1 MPFSDLVAP
10 ARRFLDLPRGERRL
24 TIDAWWQLFL
34 VAALLRWRAR
44 ETLAAALSEAPSETA
59 PLPAREP
66 APAPECQPIVRA
78 LGRAAAHHLW
88 PMTCLPRALALRRML
103 ARRGIPATL
112 RIGVRR
118 AGASLAAHAWIE
130 VGGAAIG
137 EPEAIE
143 ERFRPLLPADGGGA
157 TPGAD

>member
-10 ARRFLDLPRGERRL
+10 ARRFLDLPRGERTL
-24 TIDAWWQLFL
+24 TITAWWELFL
-34 VAALLRWRAR
+34 AAALLRWRAR
-44 ETLAAALSEAPSETA
+44 ETLAEALAEAA
-59 PLPAREP
+59 PLTARDR
-66 APAPECQPIVRA
+66 AATPECQRVVRA

-103 ARRGIPATL
+103 ARRGIAATL

-130 VGGAAIG
+130 VSGNAIG

-157 TPGAD
+157 TPGTT